1 MLIFYFISFITVLI
15 MLLVIKSNLK
25 VYNYER
31 CRYESVLTVSDVL
44 LIILASLIP
53 FFNIII
59 FIILIYFYI
68 GDIESGSAML
78 GNGDLYENL
87 KKFLNKNLLK

>member
-1 MLIFYFISFITVLI
+1 MLKFYWISFITVLI

-31 CRYESVLTVSDVL
+31 SRYESILTVKDVL

-59 FIILIYFYI
+59 FIILMYLYI
-68 GDIESGSAML
+68 EDIELGLAIL
-78 GNGDLYENL
+78 GNGEWYENL
-87 KKFLNKNLLK
+87 KKFLTKNLLK

>member
-1 MLIFYFISFITVLI
+1 MLKFYLISFITVLI

-31 CRYESVLTVSDVL
+31 CRYESVLTVLDVL

-59 FIILIYFYI
+59 FIILMYLYI
-68 GDIESGSAML
+68 EDIERGSAML